1 MLPLDRYRLRLWF
14 ADGRERE
21 VDLTDRLWGPVL
33 LPLRD
38 PTLFAGVRIDEEFGT
53 ISWPATS
60 PSTRTSS
67 LGMRRP
73 RRQLSATRRRG
84 LQFAAR
90 RMRRRGSHHRMAA
103 MVGAAQ

>member
-53 ISWPATS
+53 ISWPGDITLDPDVLA
-60 PSTRTSS
+60 
-67 LGMRRP
+67 GDE
-73 RRQLSATRRRG
+73 
-84 LQFAAR
+84 AA
-90 RMRRRGSHHRMAA
+90 AA
-103 MVGAAQ
+103 PTERY